1 LDHFHVTLE
10 GFPADG
16 GDVIS
21 NDGEVIGTYTCDD
34 SDHCEFT
41 PNGSDGPTISGYH
54 VGPFCSDIAEWHR
67 KREST

>member
-10 GFPADG
+10 GFPAEG

-34 SDHCEFT
+34 NDYCEFM
-41 PNGSDGPTISGYH
+41 PNGSEGSIISGYQ

-67 KREST
+67 RQESA